1 MKKGKVL
8 SKGHFALLIMVLVLG
23 AAIWL
28 NMKYSSQSAKY
39 MGESTLVSDS
49 AADNAAMVG
58 AQIEQDYFTKAKA
71 DRENAY
77 KEAEEAIKEAV
88 LSAGSNEQAVTAAT
102 EQAARLAKRK
112 TNEVAIENLLT
123 AKGFNRTLAVIG
135 DSDVT
140 VVVDKTD
147 ITRQDTVQIQDVVMA
162 QCNISVANIKI
173 ISVNG

>member
-8 SKGHFALLIMVLVLG
+8 SKGHFALVVMVLILG
-23 AAIWL
+23 AAVWL
-28 NMKYSSQSAKY
+28 NMKYSEKTAKY
-39 MGESTLVSDS
+39 MGETTLVSEETQQD
-49 AADNAAMVG
+49 AAMVG
-58 AQIEQDYFTKAKA
+58 AKPQEDYFLKAKN
-71 DRENAY
+71 DREKAY
-77 KEAEEAIKEAV
+77 EEAEESIKEAIN
-88 LSAGSNEQAVTAAT
+88 SAGNNEKAVTAAT

-112 TNEVAIENLLT
+112 TDEVAIENLLT
-123 AKGFNRTLAVIG
+123 AKGFNKTLAVIG

-140 VVVDKTD
+140 VVVDKGE